1 MEWREKN
8 VPLEKISDIIANVL
22 RLNGYDQI
30 FVDVE
35 TNSKDP
41 DDRLFRISASKKVI
55 LGNSKTRLPPI
66 KFQVRGRSDHFLV
79 AFQWEDDLSDVID
92 STILGLVGV
101 GLEAIRTVH
110 RKRLGK
116 KYWNQIT
123 RRIDSFS
130 NYT

>member
-1 MEWREKN
+1 MELREKN
-8 VPLEKISDIIANVL
+8 IPLEGISDIITSVL

-30 FVDVE
+30 FVDIE
-35 TNSKDP
+35 TSSKDSE
-41 DDRLFRISASKKVI
+41 DRLFRITASKKVI

-66 KFQVRGRSDHFLV
+66 KYQVRGKPDHFLV

-101 GLEAIRTVH
+101 GLEAIRTVR

-116 KYWNQIT
+116 KFWNQIT
-123 RRIDSFS
+123 KRIDSLP
-130 NYT
+130 T